1 MGLCV
6 GGGQGQREGG
16 RHEGP
21 SARSGGPRCMAM
33 HSGSAPVLQVAR
45 DLVRRLHL
53 EAHVDKLVATYSGG
67 TKRKLSTALA
77 LLGKPDLLLLV
88 SRGQIRG
95 LWASSTRMPLRG
107 GKSHL

>member
-1 MGLCV
+1 
-6 GGGQGQREGG
+6 
-16 RHEGP
+16 
-21 SARSGGPRCMAM
+21 MAM